1 MQVGDDKKGAPSY
14 NIVSYHFMKDWGQ
27 YSHYL
32 VTLVMSQL
40 SKMNYLVQIT
50 MITSVSSTKPLLFGK
65 SHLVQ
70 NN

>member
-40 SKMNYLVQIT
+40 L
-50 MITSVSSTKPLLFGK
+50 
-65 SHLVQ
+65 
-70 NN
+70 